1 MHPRNRP
8 AASRPT
14 AIYLR
19 CYPYDAGFLLDFW
32 SALSHYALAAG
43 LGEATVFLDNGRRS
57 RDPLTALEALLAA
70 AAAGRVSAVV
80 VPGPFVFSLDDE
92 AARATVRRFEAAG
105 CAVHELPDTHRR
117 RPSARFAVAG

>member
-1 MHPRNRP
+1 MNPRTRP

-32 SALSHYALAAG
+32 GALSHYALAAG
-43 LGEATVFLDNGRRS
+43 LGEATVFLDNGRSS
-57 RDPLTALEALLAA
+57 RGPLTALESLLSA

-80 VPGPFVFSLDDE
+80 VPGPFVFSLDD
-92 AARATVRRFEAAG
+92 AQADATVRRFEAVG
-105 CAVHELPDTHRR
+105 CAVHELPRPHRR
-117 RPSARFAVAG
+117 LASARFAVAR